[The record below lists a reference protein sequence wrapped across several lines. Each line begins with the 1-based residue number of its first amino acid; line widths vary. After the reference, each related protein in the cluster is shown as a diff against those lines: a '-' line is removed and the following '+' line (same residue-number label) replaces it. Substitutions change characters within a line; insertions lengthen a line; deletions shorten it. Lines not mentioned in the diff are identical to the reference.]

1 MAESGLSGNDVLKFG
16 GASRENPG
24 ISEGFHGLGFTLGE
38 LDRGNTGFFTAAV
51 TTLSTEEV
59 EDLSET
65 AGVLDSNVGLRVGLA
80 VLGKGFGAGIL
91 GLLAGDEA
99 LMVDLAVGVEDLGG
113 TGFAE
118 GKVGRAFGVADLE
131 ALDVAV
137 DVTFD
142 VVEEG
147 LVAVVNVR
155 LFDAGV
161 ELDRDDAE
169 LRVGRPV
176 GVDGL
181 DPEPPPEEDGLWSP
195 PVEVFNP
202 EDAVSCLEDRLLLA
216 GSGMGFASLDFRD
229 VGRAFGAPSWLIIV
243 FCDSI
248 SKEGKRGVPGGVKSH
263 S

>member
-38 LDRGNTGFFTAAV
+38 LDRGNTGFFTAVV
-51 TTLSTEEV
+51 TALSTEEV
-59 EDLSET
+59 GDLSET
-65 AGVLDSNVGLRVGLA
+65 AGVLDGNVGLLRIGVA
-80 VLGKGFGAGIL
+80 VLGKDFGAGIL

-99 LMVDLAVGVEDLGG
+99 LMVDLAVGVDDLGG
-113 TGFAE
+113 TIGFAE
-118 GKVGRAFGVADLE
+118 GKVGRAVGVADLE
-131 ALDVAV
+131 GLHVAV

-161 ELDRDDAE
+161 ELDRVE

-181 DPEPPPEEDGLWSP
+181 DPGPPPEEDGLWSP

-202 EDAVSCLEDRLLLA
+202 EDAVSCL
-216 GSGMGFASLDFRD
+216 
-229 VGRAFGAPSWLIIV
+229 
-243 FCDSI
+243 
-248 SKEGKRGVPGGVKSH
+248 
-263 S
+263 